1 MAFWDVVAEHHVRQ
15 AVAEYD
21 RLGQVEFLAH
31 YGFGR
36 ATAYLL
42 IVDGKAYDSKAI
54 LGVAYRLATGKP
66 MGPHDFSGGVHGA
79 AGVLRR
85 LGFDV
90 RNVRDRQRPDS
101 AVLRPPRPSCSGLP
115 ETQISPI
122 GAAAALAQF
131 HRAFNLPMR
140 QLPSADVDP
149 ALAKLRVVLLE
160 EEVGEF
166 VAASEGGDLNGIADA
181 LADIVYV
188 AYGTALTYGIDL
200 DAVLHEV
207 HRSNMSKLGSD
218 GKPLMRD
225 DGKVLKSERYFPPD
239 IESVLRLQKP

>member
-21 RLGQVEFLAH
+21 RLGQDEFLAH

-66 MGPHDFSGGVHGA
+66 MGPHDFSGGVQGA

-85 LGFDV
+85 LGFYV
-90 RNVRDRQRPDS
+90 RNVRDCQPPHP
-101 AVLRPPRPSCSGLP
+101 AKLRPPRPSCSSLP
-115 ETQISPI
+115 EPQIRPI

-131 HRAFNLPMR
+131 HRTFNLPMR
-140 QLPSADVDP
+140 QVPSTDIDHP
-149 ALAKLRVVLLE
+149 LARLRVALLQ

-166 VAASEGGDLNGIADA
+166 VAASERGDLNGGGRRA
-181 LADIVYV
+181 
-188 AYGTALTYGIDL
+188 GR
-200 DAVLHEV
+200 
-207 HRSNMSKLGSD
+207 HRLCRV
-218 GKPLMRD
+218 RD
-225 DGKVLKSERYFPPD
+225 CPD
-239 IESVLRLQKP
+239 VRH

>member
-1 MAFWDVVAEHHVRQ
+1 MRQ

-21 RLGQVEFLAH
+21 RLGQDEFLAH

-66 MGPHDFSGGVHGA
+66 MGAHDFSGGVHGA
-79 AGVLRR
+79 AGVLAR

-90 RNVRDRQRPDS
+90 RNVRDRQPSDS
-101 AVLRPPRPSCSGLP
+101 AVLRPLRPSSGGSQ
-115 ETQISPI
+115 ESQMSPT
-122 GAAAALAQF
+122 GAAAAVAQF
-131 HRAFNLPMR
+131 HRAFNLPAR
-140 QLPSADVDP
+140 QLPSADIDH
-149 ALAKLRVVLLE
+149 ALARLRVALLE

-166 VAASEGGDLNGIADA
+166 VAASEGSDLVGIADA

-218 GKPLMRD
+218 GKPLIRD

>member
-1 MAFWDVVAEHHVRQ
+1 MAFWDIVAEHHVRQ

-21 RLGQVEFLAH
+21 RLGQDEFLAQ

-66 MGPHDFSGGVHGA
+66 MGPHDFSGGVQGA

-90 RNVRDRQRPDS
+90 RNVRDRQRPGS
-101 AVLRPPRPSCSGLP
+101 AELRPLRPNYGGQSES
-115 ETQISPI
+115 QISPI
-122 GAAAALAQF
+122 GPAAALAHF
-131 HRAFNLPMR
+131 HRAFNLPIR
-140 QLPSADVDP
+140 QLPSGDVDP
-149 ALAKLRVVLLE
+149 ALARLRVALLE

-166 VAASEGGDLNGIADA
+166 VAASERGDLIGVADA
-181 LADIVYV
+181 LADIVY
-188 AYGTALTYGIDL
+188 
-200 DAVLHEV
+200 
-207 HRSNMSKLGSD
+207 
-218 GKPLMRD
+218 
-225 DGKVLKSERYFPPD
+225 
-239 IESVLRLQKP
+239 

>member
-21 RLGQVEFLAH
+21 RLGQDEFLAH

-42 IVDGKAYDSKAI
+42 IVDGKVYDSKAI

-66 MGPHDFSGGVHGA
+66 MGPRDFSGGVQGA

-90 RNVRDRQRPDS
+90 QNVRDRQPLDS
-101 AVLRPPRPSCSGLP
+101 DDLRPRPSYSSLP
-115 ETQISPI
+115 ETQIRPI

-131 HRAFNLPMR
+131 HQAFNLPMR
-140 QLPSADVDP
+140 QVPSADIDH
-149 ALAKLRVVLLE
+149 ALARLRVALLE

-166 VAASEGGDLNGIADA
+166 VSASERRDLIG
-181 LADIVYV
+181 VP
-188 AYGTALTYGIDL
+188 TRWPT
-200 DAVLHEV
+200 
-207 HRSNMSKLGSD
+207 SSMSRTGR
-218 GKPLMRD
+218 P
-225 DGKVLKSERYFPPD
+225 
-239 IESVLRLQKP
+239 